1 MRLNIRKVQNG
12 EVAKVFLCCFIVGV
26 RGLLFR
32 GEKSEK
38 TRTATQS
45 NKGKPFAPIFS
56 PANTLKSTLVRTRLS
71 LMSAILRVG
80 ASAEVVSTVIQA
92 IMIFMIRLFRMRCVE
107 DDLMHK
113 DELSTPCSAS
123 GVESV
128 GCWIGESVPVPL
140 RQPHKVSGIDN
151 GILPLRQWNK
161 FVGWVGRLNDLMA
174 LHPIV
179 KTFRSWHGSYSNRN
193 LQFSRHFITAIVL
206 LFFALPVFS
215 QSTTFTST
223 VVDTGGVTWVGGNY
237 RLTFVGS
244 QTVNWP
250 GGAFNRVVSGTLD
263 GTGSF
268 SVSLPSTSTMTGGPA
283 SWTLQVTPITGI
295 SQGGIT
301 ITAIATS
308 GGTQPLTV
316 TPNAIQIVGTSP
328 LPVAAYADAEIIAP
342 VQRGMIYYQVTSATA
357 GTYRQC
363 QGLTGNACTTW
374 GNVASSGGGISS
386 ITTTSPITGGPITTT
401 GTLACPT
408 CVVGPSPGVAGQP
421 AIYNGTNQIV
431 SSMIYLDA
439 AEVDTTVGHDI
450 CQRIST
456 TLGTL
461 VNNQVAYIY
470 ARPVLTPETCTV
482 EPFAGLTATGTSG
495 TLHLTAGVPS
505 SVSAWKTPNFWWVE
519 GNGRG
524 TTIVA
529 DPSFADGANFAIIGD
544 RGSDTGI
551 ASDRFDTGFRNMS
564 IDCNSVVAITACVW
578 SETAQEQAGLE
589 HVLVKGCSTCIQF
602 QKTANA
608 TPQNWHLDD
617 LEVYPANVA
626 SAVGIDVDGGSS
638 SLKTITDITILGK
651 ASDTNGLRINNARGG
666 AVIGLHCEG
675 LNDCVLIGDTGN
687 DYGTYFANISG
698 HSDVTT
704 VVAIGN
710 GGTQKG
716 LSFSGLARLGATN
729 LINDTYKTYLNQ
741 QDAVPFYST
750 GDITT
755 DVGAIFNEGAQSNGD
770 VHISVTSN
778 TGSVGSK
785 KLFLDGFY
793 NNGATDFNVD
803 SWTLNNLVNAGTNPA
818 TTLTFAHTGSSGTA
832 SVNYSIPHDVRRW
845 RASLCGGFVHWWGFY
860 QHLRERSDER
870 DNSILQVGYFEHP
883 KQRSW
888 CKRNS
893 PFIGWQ

>member
-1 MRLNIRKVQNG
+1 MRRAIL
-12 EVAKVFLCCFIVGV
+12 A
-26 RGLLFR
+26 LLF
-32 GEKSEK
+32 
-38 TRTATQS
+38 AL
-45 NKGKPFAPIFS
+45 FAV
-56 PANTLKSTLVRTRLS
+56 A
-71 LMSAILRVG
+71 G
-80 ASAEVVSTVIQA
+80 AQA
-92 IMIFMIRLFRMRCVE
+92 
-107 DDLMHK
+107 
-113 DELSTPCSAS
+113 
-123 GVESV
+123 
-128 GCWIGESVPVPL
+128 
-140 RQPHKVSGIDN
+140 
-151 GILPLRQWNK
+151 
-161 FVGWVGRLNDLMA
+161 
-174 LHPIV
+174 
-179 KTFRSWHGSYSNRN
+179 
-193 LQFSRHFITAIVL
+193 
-206 LFFALPVFS
+206 
-215 QSTTFTST
+215 QSTTVTST
-223 VVDTGGVTWVGGNY
+223 VTDTGGVVWTGGNY
-237 RLTFVGS
+237 KFSFVGS

-295 SQGGIT
+295 SQGSIT
-301 ITAIATS
+301 ITGIATS

-832 SVNYSIPHDVRRW
+832 SVNIPFLTTFGGGAQVSAAGSFTGGAFISTCANVATSGTIRFCKSDILNIRNNAASANVTALSLDGNDVPTLGGASGAQASIMQATVGTKIISGADYTNATVTPSTVFSWTLPATTAAKTYRFTCDILWESTAATLVGPVFGVNISAAPTQLTAAAAVQNTLAGADINGYLSNTTTGSQTLVTSSAAGVSSTNYW
-845 RASLCGGFVHWWGFY
+845 AKIWGTIEGAPVAGSTFIINAASTSGTTASLNIRRGSGCY
-860 QHLRERSDER
+860 L
-870 DNSILQVGYFEHP
+870 N
-883 KQRSW
+883 
-888 CKRNS
+888 
-893 PFIGWQ
+893 